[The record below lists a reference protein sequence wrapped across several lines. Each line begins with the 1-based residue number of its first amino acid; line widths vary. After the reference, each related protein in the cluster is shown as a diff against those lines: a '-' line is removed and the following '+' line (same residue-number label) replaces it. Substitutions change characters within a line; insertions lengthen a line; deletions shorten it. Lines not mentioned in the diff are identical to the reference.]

1 MGVVSMKISG
11 IHHVQLCIPA
21 DKESEAKIFYKDV
34 LGLKEIPKPE
44 ALKKNGG
51 MWFQIGSQELHI
63 GVEDQVFKGKHHP
76 AFLVMGLSELKDHL
90 TAQEITIQIELPI
103 PGFNRFSI
111 RDPFGNRIEFIEP
124 E

>member
-1 MGVVSMKISG
+1 MKISG

-76 AFLVMGLSELKDHL
+76 AFLVMGLKELKDHL
-90 TAQEITIQIELPI
+90 ISQEITIQKELPI
-103 PGFNRFSI
+103 PGYNRFSI